1 MDEFEIDT
9 AWGAGGG
16 VQQSPEPALGVMDG
30 PRRRAP
36 RRQSLV
42 AGGVALVLAGA
53 AAGFALPHS
62 LDAVRPTSHRAALLT
77 AHTSPLVAPGAEITV
92 TGAATVQGT
101 PDTVNFQ
108 IGVNSTGASA
118 TAALADNNNEVNK
131 LEAALESN
139 GVTAPEM
146 QTSQLDIYANTNK
159 YGVVT
164 SFSVDDDLEVTM
176 SEVSDAG
183 SALDA
188 AAAAVGNDVS
198 LNGISFSISNTSGL
212 LATARAEAIENARTE
227 ADQLAAGA
235 GVTLGPI
242 VRVTDEENAQPF
254 YNYGSALGIAAPA
267 ASVPLESGTQPVSVQ
282 VSVVYALQG

>member
-108 IGVNSTGASA
+108 IGVSSTARTA
-118 TAALADNNNEVNK
+118 IAALNKNNAEVSD
-131 LEAALESN
+131 LEAALEAN
-139 GVTAPEM
+139 GVTLPEM
-146 QTSQLDIYANTNK
+146 QTSQLDIYANTNNS
-159 YGVVT
+159 GAVT
-164 SFSVDDDLEVTM
+164 GFSVDDDLNVTM
-176 SEVSDAG
+176 SQVSDAG
-183 SALDA
+183 AALDA
-188 AAAAVGNDVS
+188 AADAVGNDVT
-198 LNGISFSISNTSGL
+198 LNGITFSISNTSSL
-212 LATARAEAIENARTE
+212 LATARAEAMENARTD

-235 GVTLGPI
+235 GVKLGPI
-242 VRVTDEENAQPF
+242 MRVTDETDTQVT
-254 YNYGSALGIAAPA
+254 YNYDEPLAAGA
-267 ASVPLESGTQPVSVQ
+267 ARASVPIESGTQPVSVQ
-282 VSVVYALQG
+282 VSVVYALQS